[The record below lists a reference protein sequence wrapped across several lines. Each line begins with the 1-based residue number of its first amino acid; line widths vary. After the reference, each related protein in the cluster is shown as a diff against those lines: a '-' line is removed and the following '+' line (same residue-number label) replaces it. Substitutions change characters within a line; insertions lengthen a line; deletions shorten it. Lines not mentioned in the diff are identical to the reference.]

1 LRAGALFAEASGS
14 LDRASDLLRSLVGG
28 LPPRT
33 EPWFNAKVDQ
43 LRVLAKLSPER
54 ARAVLAQFRALYP
67 DLGPEPH
74 RSNILEIEKSLP
86 AEESAEV
93 PAKVPAEKPSETPA
107 KQAPVDASGA
117 KAAP

>member
-1 LRAGALFAEASGS
+1 
-14 LDRASDLLRSLVGG
+14 
-28 LPPRT
+28 
-33 EPWFNAKVDQ
+33 

-74 RSNILEIEKSLP
+74 RSHILEIEKSLP
-86 AEESAEV
+86 AEQAAEKSAEV